1 MFGPVRGPWPDLN
14 WKGWWGD
21 NPPYHV
27 PVFILT
33 HHARPS
39 IQMEGQTVFHFV
51 TGGIHEALNLARTAA
66 RGMDIRIGGGPDT
79 IQQYLRAGLVDEL
92 HIAIAPVLLGGE
104 SSFSRRLICGLW
116 ITNASSLWP
125 RKKLP
130 MLYFGTAEFHRWNCI
145 IIKLSLQGQNIFRKQ
160 FYLNIY

>member
-14 WKGWWGD
+14 WKGWWSD

-92 HIAIAPVLLGGE
+92 HIAIAPVLLGRGE
-104 SSFSRRLICGLW
+104 QLFKEVDLRALDYECVQFV
-116 ITNASSLWP
+116 ASEKATHVVL
-125 RKKLP
+125 R
-130 MLYFGTAEFHRWNCI
+130 HR
-145 IIKLSLQGQNIFRKQ
+145 
-160 FYLNIY
+160 